1 MSETPGQGSSSNASE
16 SSEATQRFGRPSRVA
31 NIYESLAT
39 RIGPPLEAIVKAA
52 ERLGAHG
59 PSRAELDLVQV
70 EARRCRAIVEQ
81 LAALRR
87 GSVFQ
92 RVPVSAA
99 QLFGHVAVATAERRR
114 NTAIAWRE
122 EIAPDAPRIS
132 GDPFRLQ
139 IALEALAANAID
151 AVTDFRGQGSIV
163 VSAGPAPDGRLVLG
177 IADDGHGMSP
187 SVAARCREAF
197 FSTRSARLGLGL
209 TLVQTVLEEH
219 RGEFGLR
226 TQLGVGTTVSL
237 LLPDW
242 VDGPSTKIDS
252 PPPMPQ
258 RARRVLLA
266 VNDPDAAVELAG
278 ACEMIGWHYHVA
290 VTPDDAA
297 LLAARGHY
305 DAAVVATGLTAGDTP
320 VAEIVNRQ
328 RGLTGRV
335 IRLQLPNGPAA
346 PGAVAMPESP
356 EAFAVSLG
364 LALAGQSGATGW

>member
-1 MSETPGQGSSSNASE
+1 MSETPGQGSSASA
-16 SSEATQRFGRPSRVA
+16 SGFGEATQRFGRPSRVT

-39 RIGPPLEAIVKAA
+39 RIGPPLEALVKAA
-52 ERLGAHG
+52 ERLDANG
-59 PSRAELDLVQV
+59 PGRAELEFVQL

-99 QLFGHVAVATAERRR
+99 QLFGHVAVTTAERRR

-177 IADDGHGMSP
+177 ITDDGHGMSP
-187 SVAARCREAF
+187 TVAARCREAF
-197 FSTRSARLGLGL
+197 YSTRPARLGLGL
-209 TLVQTVLEEH
+209 TLVQTILEEH

-226 TQLGVGTTVSL
+226 TQLGGGTTVSL

-242 VDGPSTKIDS
+242 VDGPATKIDS
-252 PPPMPQ
+252 PPPMAH

-266 VNDPDAAVELAG
+266 VNDPDAAVELAS
-278 ACEMIGWHYHVA
+278 ACELIGWHYHVA

-297 LLAARGHY
+297 LLAARGPY

-320 VAEIVNRQ
+320 VADVVNRQ

-335 IRLQLPNGPAA
+335 IRLRLPEGPAA
-346 PGAVAMPESP
+346 PGAVSMPESP

-364 LALAGQSGATGW
+364 LALAGQAGTAGW